1 MPKPDLTFFTELSVE
16 ALTALFDDK
25 SVIRDLKALD
35 AAVSLGILDLSEAR
49 AKVIKRLNKAGIPV
63 IAWLLLP
70 EDEGYWFNID
80 NYEQAAARY
89 KAFKTWTEKFDLQWA
104 GVGLDIEMDIKD
116 TRTLLEQKQ
125 TRKFLSTLLHR
136 YMNKRRV
143 FRARQAYEVLV
154 SQIHADGYLVESY
167 HLPFISEERRAHS
180 TVLQRTVGLV
190 DFQADREVLM
200 LYSSFL
206 RPNGAAILWSYAP
219 EADSVGVG
227 NTGGGVDV
235 EGVINLDPLTW
246 EEFSRDL
253 RICVMRQKP
262 VHIFCLEGCI
272 QQGFLSKLNT
282 FDWDKPI
289 ALPDAAVRIRVF
301 RTGITAVLWVLERPW
316 VILLTLASLISLS
329 FLFKRDQQV
338 DQVSDHAQ
346 ET

>member
-1 MPKPDLTFFTELSVE
+1 MPKPDLTFFTELNAE

-25 SVIRDLKALD
+25 SAINNLKALD
-35 AAVSLGILDLSEAR
+35 AAVSLGVLDLSEAR
-49 AKVIKRLNKAGIPV
+49 AKVVKRLNKAGIPM

-80 NYEQAAARY
+80 NYEQAAAQY
-89 KAFKTWTEKFDLQWA
+89 KAFRAWTEKYDLQWV
-104 GVGLDIEMDIKD
+104 GVGLDIEMDIQD
-116 TRTLLEQKQ
+116 IRTLLEQKQ
-125 TRKFLSTLLHR
+125 TRKFLSTLFQR

-143 FRARQAYEVLV
+143 SRARQAYKALV

-167 HLPFISEERRAHS
+167 HLPFISEERRARS

-190 DFQADREVLM
+190 DLQADREVLM
-200 LYSSFL
+200 LYSSFF

-235 EGVINLDPLTW
+235 EGVINLEPLTW

-253 RICVMRQKP
+253 RMCVMRQKP

-272 QQGFLSKLNT
+272 QQGFLSKLST
-282 FDWDKPI
+282 FDWDEPT
-289 ALPDAAVRIRVF
+289 ALPNAAVRIRVF
-301 RTGITAVLWVLERPW
+301 RTGITTVLWLLERPW

-338 DQVSDHAQ
+338 DQVSDDAQ
-346 ET
+346 EV